1 MTAERSPSAGSN
13 PSPEHYH
20 SSHHPSWLEQRS
32 WASTVEIST
41 TLLIR
46 SHGYIPICW
55 EAFSAVLVHVV
66 LVPKSLFKLII
77 FPGIK
82 WILSACQTAYP
93 RILAMSGNSRDN
105 LSTDKHQSSTIL
117 TLILSEKNTLQL
129 CWQFV
134 LDDISKKTSHPH
146 VEFNITT
153 LKSYWE

>member
-105 LSTDKHQSSTIL
+105 LSTDKHQSSKIL
-117 TLILSEKNTLQL
+117 TLWYYLEKIHHSFLLACNIQIVVAWHFKRLIR
-129 CWQFV
+129 FV
-134 LDDISKKTSHPH
+134 NYVDI
-146 VEFNITT
+146 
-153 LKSYWE
+153 